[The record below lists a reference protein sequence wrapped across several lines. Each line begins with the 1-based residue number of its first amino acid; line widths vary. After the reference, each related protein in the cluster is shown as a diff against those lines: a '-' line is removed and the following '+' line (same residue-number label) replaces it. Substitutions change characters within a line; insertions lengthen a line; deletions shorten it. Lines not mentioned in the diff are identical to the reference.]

1 MKGTASVYRPV
12 QACKADLLPLPYLLF
27 GTFMLGA
34 YLFFLNES
42 IPEFFQDRPGGI
54 EWYAVFAN
62 EIFQP
67 NSLYIA
73 ESMLLPLLAKTLGAS
88 NSLQAYRLLC
98 AVISLLIVPVLAWSA
113 RSYFQST
120 TKALVLTI
128 AFAVTFKYFWAYQ
141 LGFPDSLTIFLLL
154 ILVLQS
160 NKMIQLV
167 LVILAGLSHF
177 SMTLLAIIG
186 LCGCLWG
193 LPRRTQGERYR
204 LVKVMLLGL
213 VISKLLLGAWGFVF
227 RYHVDS
233 RFAHAWQ
240 SGLSYFLDR
249 YSANPAG
256 FWLAPGLSQ
265 LLVISF
271 LLLYFMFRRQ
281 LVFALATLL
290 GVSFAYIA
298 LFLTTDGLRVFAV
311 VITPVYLLSLL
322 IFLDDV
328 CIEYQRPLRSVRM
341 FCFGIWRNVK
351 GKLYRGFAGS
361 CLALIWLFL
370 AHRAKEQGL
379 LVNHAVFLSPTD
391 SLELIYHFLFFIV
404 ASLIIQVSVF
414 PHFQSSRILRQILK
428 LIVFAV
434 LGLIY
439 IQFYRQHGS
448 QWGTFSHIGYALIFF
463 IAVFTVLM
471 MSRSPQNNS
480 IRSLFRKLRNSISL
494 IFK

>member
-1 MKGTASVYRPV
+1 MNDTAPISRPV
-12 QACKADLLPLPYLLF
+12 QAWKADLLPLPYLLF

-42 IPEFFQDRPGGI
+42 IPAFFQDRPGDI

-73 ESMLLPLLAKTLGAS
+73 ESMLLPLLAKTFGAS

-98 AVISLLIVPVLAWSA
+98 AVITLLIVPALAWSA
-113 RSYFQST
+113 RSYLQST

-128 AFAVTFKYFWAYQ
+128 TFAVTFKYFWAYQ
-141 LGFPDSLTIFLLL
+141 LGFPDPLTILLLL

-186 LCGCLWG
+186 LCGCLWC

-204 LVKVMLLGL
+204 LVKLMLLGL

-227 RYHVDS
+227 RYNVDS

-240 SGLSYFLDR
+240 SGLSYFSDR
-249 YSANPAG
+249 YKINPIE
-256 FWLAPGLSQ
+256 FWLTPGLPQ

-271 LLLYFMFRRQ
+271 LLLYFMLRRQ
-281 LVFALATLL
+281 LVFALAILL
-290 GVSFAYIA
+290 GVSLAYVA

-311 VITPVYLLSLL
+311 VITPVYLLSIL
-322 IFLDDV
+322 IFLDHV
-328 CIEYQRPLRSVRM
+328 CIDYQRPLHSLRM
-341 FCFGIWRNVK
+341 FCFGIWRSAK
-351 GKLYRGFAGS
+351 GKLHRGFAGS

-370 AHRAKEQGL
+370 AYRAKEQGL
-379 LVNHAVFLSPTD
+379 LVNHAAFLS
-391 SLELIYHFLFFIV
+391 SAGGLELIYHFLFFMI

-414 PHFQSSRILRQILK
+414 PRFQSSRILRQILK

-434 LGLIY
+434 MGLIY

-448 QWGTFSHIGYALIFF
+448 QWGALSHIGYALIFF
-463 IAVFTVLM
+463 TAVFTVLM
-471 MSRSPQNNS
+471 MSRSPQKSS
-480 IRSLFRKLRNSISL
+480 IGSLFRKLRNSIVL
-494 IFK
+494 VFK